1 MKKILNL
8 FVAMFCATTAFA
20 QAPATSQM
28 STSGQS
34 SNNEEARY
42 VLGLVRNGRA
52 DLLNKYFDQAPW
64 KIQAEVDSYSD
75 TNRVASVALF
85 CVAVDLGNVDV
96 VKAFVDHGYGPADLC
111 RVQKFTNSK
120 VIISKADAFFQDK
133 SSSSSSTSSQT
144 RKGWFRG
151 RKGEFEGTKDSSTQS
166 SQTDVMSKYTQV
178 WYGEKKAVSTF
189 FANPLDF
196 ASGDM
201 FDYLWDQG
209 FRSNNLFTKQALAEA
224 KRLGRMDIWQ
234 YIMQNKPELL
244 GTTPSY
250 ISQAD
255 YQALLKA
262 AQAGPNTLAYEVLEK
277 KLLGQVSTSAQ
288 AKRVREKLSQALKDK
303 MASLGGNL
311 QPADTLGY
319 SRMDKAVAKKQSQLK
334 KAEAAAAAKAAAQA
348 AAEAEAEKVR
358 QEREIL
364 KKEDYNEYAKQVS
377 KEELAKLG
385 EQIPVLKE
393 WIDRTFDDE
402 FFQNYNLGYLA
413 VRTDSHRAYYVKLK
427 NGQKVDLGY
436 GKYYGVFITKIPTS
450 NACSQTSQ
458 GYVLRE
464 ADGEIRNTKSV
475 GNTYINT
482 FWTSDDYYY
491 GYIIFQSEAL
501 DEVMQSRPQVTSEER
516 EAYKAQVKQKLV
528 QNIKDQLASR
538 MMPALREKV
547 GPALPNYIQEKV
559 NEQLASDPTNLL
571 YVIVDSFP
579 GATKAVING
588 KTYKQEGG
596 KWYVVSLGDNVAY
609 VVCEKDGKI
618 VVDLPYTTGEKKFY
632 IHSAVNTLSLG
643 LVGHLIPATKEELF
657 RDDYSYLRNR
667 YQRKLNEMRD

>member
-201 FDYLWDQG
+201 FDYLWEQG

-334 KAEAAAAAKAAAQA
+334 KAEDAAAAKVA
-348 AAEAEAEKVR
+348 AAERAH
-358 QEREIL
+358 QERENAIQADYYGFVEQED
-364 KKEDYNEYAKQVS
+364 KK
-377 KEELAKLG
+377 ELAKLA
-385 EQIPVLKE
+385 EQIPVMKDWLAS
-393 WIDRTFDDE
+393 TFDDK
-402 FFQNYNLGYLA
+402 FFQKYKLGSLGVRSTVEGTNTVFLDTGKRFFLDSGRCYIVYTTQIPTDPLLKAVTENYILLENEGKITFSQSIGNHDLKEYYLA
-413 VRTDSHRAYYVKLK
+413 GRYGSFQGDIVFNSAVLPDLRARR
-427 NGQKVDLGY
+427 
-436 GKYYGVFITKIPTS
+436 P
-450 NACSQTSQ
+450 A
-458 GYVLRE
+458 
-464 ADGEIRNTKSV
+464 ADN
-475 GNTYINT
+475 
-482 FWTSDDYYY
+482 
-491 GYIIFQSEAL
+491 
-501 DEVMQSRPQVTSEER
+501 EEMN
-516 EAYKAQVKQKLV
+516 AYKAKVKQELV
-528 QNIKDQLASR
+528 QKLQDQLPSTIS
-538 MMPALREKV
+538 ALREKL
-547 GPALPNYIQEKV
+547 GPALANYIQERAKEV
-559 NEQLASDPTNLL
+559 IASSPSRLRH
-571 YVIVDSFP
+571 VIVYLLP
-579 GATKAVING
+579 GTTKAVING
-588 KTYKQEGG
+588 KTYEQAG
-596 KWYVVSLGDNVAY
+596 KWYLVYIGSFPEY
-609 VVCEKDGKI
+609 IVCEKDDKI
-618 VVDLPYTTGEKKFY
+618 IIEQKAGFNKAEFY
-632 IHSAVNTLSLG
+632 APSGVNRISLG
-643 LVGHLIPATKEELF
+643 LVGKVYRASEEKVF
-657 RDDYSYLRNR
+657 DENFYGIQNDYDA
-667 YQRKLNEMRD
+667 KVEAMRD